1 VSDTEPRDETVVEE
15 PQETVVD
22 EPAAVPEVAE
32 VAETTETPAASRGH
46 GWVSLYLVAFA
57 LLLVSGLSVGLAARS
72 FLQSLAPLYLSIALS
87 VVAAI
92 LAVMALVLPKRS

>member
-15 PQETVVD
+15 PEETVVD

-32 VAETTETPAASRGH
+32 TTETAETSRGH